1 MTEANKASATDI
13 DLAAADWVQR
23 RHLWPWTEADQSE
36 FEAWLAPSDAN
47 HVAYLR
53 QEAVWNSAG
62 RLSALQQQPMRP
74 SSAPVKSGMWLLLR
88 SLVAVTIVAAA
99 GLTGYAYF
107 KPPADVTYVTAVG
120 GHKIISLA
128 DGTRI
133 ELNTNSVLQVRNGTV
148 RRVALLRGEAYFDVR
163 HDATDPFAVTAG
175 GYRITD
181 IGTKFAVRASAS
193 TIKVSLLEG
202 SAVVA
207 PLTGYSAR
215 RSALLMPGDVVI
227 ASAQKLMVEKERVE
241 NVAKSLDWRR
251 GLLTFNDTQ
260 LAEAVTEFNRYNTR
274 KLRIGDAAVGHLKI
288 NGTFQAENSELF
300 ASSVQELFG
309 LPSRQK
315 RKRHDS
321 LALRGGKS

>member
-1 MTEANKASATDI
+1 
-13 DLAAADWVQR
+13 
-23 RHLWPWTEADQSE
+23 
-36 FEAWLAPSDAN
+36 
-47 HVAYLR
+47 
-53 QEAVWNSAG
+53 
-62 RLSALQQQPMRP
+62 
-74 SSAPVKSGMWLLLR
+74 MWLLLR

-107 KPPADVTYVTAVG
+107 KRPANVTYVTAVG

-128 DGTRI
+128 DGTHI
-133 ELNTNSVLQVRNGTV
+133 ELNTDSVLQVQNGTV
-148 RRVALLRGEAYFDVR
+148 RRVALLRGEAYFDVQ

-207 PLTGYSAR
+207 PLTGYSAQ

-227 ASAQKLMVEKERVE
+227 ANAQKLMVEKERVE

-309 LPSRQK
+309 LRVAKSGK
-315 RKRHDS
+315 DTT
-321 LALRGGKS
+321 LAR